1 MQQPVSADSQL
12 LARALDDCAR
22 NQMAQS
28 SPARQIMAM
37 ALSYAARA
45 AEAASGPEE
54 NDILIQAQA
63 LLMAC
68 ATLPPP
74 PLLPPSPPRR
84 RDPQPYEAVY
94 INLPHRVDR
103 RSSIEHELNSA
114 GFAAARFEACTGEH
128 APESHVTRVWDST
141 LNAKFDTKTIGHH
154 RVAMSAGER
163 GCAMSHRTLWEVV
176 AQRPD
181 ESPPVLVLE
190 DDAILTVDFVRQLTT
205 LIEGIEAT
213 WNEPSSRT
221 IILYLCADV
230 AKWRGPNLHVEQGLG
245 IREAAYLWQTA
256 AYVIWSPAARMLLP
270 HALPIDCPVDVF
282 LARSTLRRQIRSF
295 VSQPPLARQA
305 VPFQNGDIL
314 HTNFYKPHVKV
325 EPHIRARIAANQ
337 IAMEAATMIDCTDWP
352 ASAASCTTTQPPT
365 SQPQPQPQPL
375 PVAYNTMAPA
385 AVASAIPLGGVRVSY
400 PVPTHVSYHPPT
412 TTTTTQQQEAAH
424 AAAAHAALLSQ
435 AALHA
440 AAGHAAAGLLLPPTL
455 HNGSPVDLRY
465 VHYAPTVQPQPPTP
479 QPPQPEPVVR
489 VVRHLRSS
497 DHDTHSKNDT
507 SIPTTNSVIKL

>member
-1 MQQPVSADSQL
+1 
-12 LARALDDCAR
+12 
-22 NQMAQS
+22 
-28 SPARQIMAM
+28 
-37 ALSYAARA
+37 
-45 AEAASGPEE
+45 
-54 NDILIQAQA
+54 
-63 LLMAC
+63 
-68 ATLPPP
+68 
-74 PLLPPSPPRR
+74 
-84 RDPQPYEAVY
+84 
-94 INLPHRVDR
+94 
-103 RSSIEHELNSA
+103 
-114 GFAAARFEACTGEH
+114 
-128 APESHVTRVWDST
+128 
-141 LNAKFDTKTIGHH
+141 
-154 RVAMSAGER
+154 
-163 GCAMSHRTLWEVV
+163 MSHRTLWEVV

-337 IAMEAATMIDCTDWP
+337 IAMEAATMIDCTEWP
-352 ASAASCTTTQPPT
+352 ASAAS
-365 SQPQPQPQPL
+365 S
-375 PVAYNTMAPA
+375 
-385 AVASAIPLGGVRVSY
+385 SVR
-400 PVPTHVSYHPPT
+400 
-412 TTTTTQQQEAAH
+412 A
-424 AAAAHAALLSQ
+424 
-435 AALHA
+435 
-440 AAGHAAAGLLLPPTL
+440 
-455 HNGSPVDLRY
+455 
-465 VHYAPTVQPQPPTP
+465 
-479 QPPQPEPVVR
+479 
-489 VVRHLRSS
+489 
-497 DHDTHSKNDT
+497 
-507 SIPTTNSVIKL
+507 

>member
-1 MQQPVSADSQL
+1 MQPVSADSQP
-12 LARALDDCAR
+12 LASALDDCAR

-28 SPARQIMAM
+28 SPARQFMAM
-37 ALSYAARA
+37 ALSYAAA
-45 AEAASGPEE
+45 APRPFGPEE
-54 NDILIQAQA
+54 SDILIQAQA

-74 PLLPPSPPRR
+74 PPPPSPPRR

-94 INLPHRVDR
+94 INLRFPCRPPAQQH
-103 RSSIEHELNSA
+103 EHELNSA

-128 APESHVTRVWDST
+128 APRATSPAYGTRRSTPSSTRDDWPPSRRHVGRRAWLRHVPSYP
-141 LNAKFDTKTIGHH
+141 LGGGRA
-154 RVAMSAGER
+154 AA
-163 GCAMSHRTLWEVV
+163 
-176 AQRPD
+176 D

-256 AYVIWSPAARMLLP
+256 AYVIWSPAARVLLP

-337 IAMEAATMIDCTDWP
+337 IAMEAATMIDCTEWP

-365 SQPQPQPQPL
+365 SQPQPQP
-375 PVAYNTMAPA
+375 
-385 AVASAIPLGGVRVSY
+385 
-400 PVPTHVSYHPPT
+400 
-412 TTTTTQQQEAAH
+412 
-424 AAAAHAALLSQ
+424 AAAASRRLQHDGPCRRRFCHPAGWRACQLSRP
-435 AALHA
+435 H
-440 AAGHAAAGLLLPPTL
+440 P
-455 HNGSPVDLRY
+455 R
-465 VHYAPTVQPQPPTP
+465 
-479 QPPQPEPVVR
+479 
-489 VVRHLRSS
+489 
-497 DHDTHSKNDT
+497 
-507 SIPTTNSVIKL
+507 